1 MSGHLTGLQTKV
13 KQQCSQ
19 KAFYVHCCAHNLNL
33 ILLDVACSLC
43 SAKLFFGTLE
53 SHFCFLT
60 SSLPRF
66 KILEEEQANMQLEG
80 TILTLK
86 KLSDTRW
93 ASRKMATEDV
103 IQSRPAILAAVE
115 QIKEHNLTS
124 PKTASEADG
133 LLHKISTFE
142 FKLMLCIWNAIL
154 QKTYILANY
163 FQKESLD
170 INTAVQLIDTCMA
183 QLNAICTDLS
193 FEELIETGQN
203 MSRRC
208 NSSTEFTEGRG
219 RKRKRFHELAEDEMI
234 QDPKTLFKVEFY
246 FHILD
251 ILVQQ
256 FEKGF
261 TDFRQMAKLFSILN
275 PKNFSSDDANNRIRD
290 LANFYAGDVLC
301 VTSLK

>member
-1 MSGHLTGLQTKV
+1 
-13 KQQCSQ
+13 
-19 KAFYVHCCAHNLNL
+19 
-33 ILLDVACSLC
+33 
-43 SAKLFFGTLE
+43 
-53 SHFCFLT
+53 
-60 SSLPRF
+60 
-66 KILEEEQANMQLEG
+66 MQLEG

-93 ASRKMATEDV
+93 ASRKMATEAV
-103 IQSRPAILAAVE
+103 IQSLPAILAAVE